1 MVKHDNHSININ
13 ELDIAITSSLNEN
26 CLSVGRKINGYVV
39 GSESLLEIVGYNLG
53 IDPKNLYN
61 MIRECANELT
71 NLKEKYKLDL
81 FHKIILKIVG
91 IDNLEQIEPK

>member
-1 MVKHDNHSININ
+1 
-13 ELDIAITSSLNEN
+13 
-26 CLSVGRKINGYVV
+26 
-39 GSESLLEIVGYNLG
+39 
-53 IDPKNLYN
+53 

-91 IDNLEQIEPK
+91 IDNLEQIEPKKINIDTLYKKLIKQYPLIYKELGVSRELIKDVIIGHHPKSFFNRPILQVYENTIVVGQ